1 MHELLAPLLSD
12 ALVLSVAHKHAEAGG
27 CLTYVPIKQL
37 AKAILSAECRLSLV
51 KKYTAQL
58 RLWPT
63 SFLSFLQH
71 TDLIKSAEDP
81 NTYLVN
87 SGGDPMQQSLSGL
100 LLDGLPPSASAA
112 FLAKTGPHS
121 TLFVSSCAKSK
132 TCPIALRQS
141 IHTSSAVLLRSIC
154 APSAAAAAATWC
166 PSEKL
171 KALQE
176 T

>member
-63 SFLSFLQH
+63 SFLSLAAHRPDKVCGGPEHIPGEQRRRPYA
-71 TDLIKSAEDP
+71 TV
-81 NTYLVN
+81 LVW
-87 SGGDPMQQSLSGL
+87 
-100 LLDGLPPSASAA
+100 
-112 FLAKTGPHS
+112 
-121 TLFVSSCAKSK
+121 
-132 TCPIALRQS
+132 
-141 IHTSSAVLLRSIC
+141 
-154 APSAAAAAATWC
+154 APA
-166 PSEKL
+166 
-171 KALQE
+171 
-176 T
+176 